1 MLVTT
6 SDLEKTI
13 DHLGKTKAAGCR
25 FHRIVSFRFCEFVVC
40 RMKLHESAYE
50 KELEDEV
57 DVNVEVTPVEDVL
70 HQPEEYWEPDPETGV
85 FVPASEQSSDEPA
98 VTCTTEE
105 TVLDEKAFFRPLEDL
120 EAPPPESFTGE
131 IPPVDPFA
139 E

>member
-1 MLVTT
+1 MAAKLIVTN
-6 SDLEKTI
+6 
-13 DHLGKTKAAGCR
+13 HLRTLTASPN
-25 FHRIVSFRFCEFVVC
+25 SFCSAFSNY

-50 KELEDEV
+50 KEVEDEV

-70 HQPEEYWEPDPETGV
+70 HQPEEYRELDPETGV
-85 FVPASEQSSDEPA
+85 FVPVSEQSSDEPA

-105 TVLDEKAFFRPLEDL
+105 TVLDEKAFFCPLEDL
-120 EAPPPESFTGE
+120 ETPPESFTGE